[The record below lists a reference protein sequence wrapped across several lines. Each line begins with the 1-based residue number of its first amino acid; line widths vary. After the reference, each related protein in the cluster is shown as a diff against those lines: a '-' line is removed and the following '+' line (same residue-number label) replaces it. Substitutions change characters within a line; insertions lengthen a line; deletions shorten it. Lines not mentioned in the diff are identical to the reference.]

1 MKKFLRN
8 LFSGYFLVLLLL
20 LIELG
25 AFIFVQFFLDDF
37 IANLAE
43 NKIASE
49 EVAVWVSLSYLFLRL
64 IVFIVAV
71 IIFFKII
78 NKEEDP
84 EFKIPWIV
92 GMLLLPFFFSV
103 LFIIFGNHGLRKRDQ
118 MIVTAT
124 VNAYN
129 AHFKVKPEL
138 SEIYSEELGHAQ
150 GTFKYIHNITKL
162 GVHKYTCRHRNG
174 KAGKT

>member
-84 EFKIPWIV
+84 EY
-92 GMLLLPFFFSV
+92 
-103 LFIIFGNHGLRKRDQ
+103 Q
-118 MIVTAT
+118 
-124 VNAYN
+124 
-129 AHFKVKPEL
+129 
-138 SEIYSEELGHAQ
+138 
-150 GTFKYIHNITKL
+150 
-162 GVHKYTCRHRNG
+162 
-174 KAGKT
+174 